1 MPRKSANDRKILQ
14 IKKIRIPMVKL
25 LDNKEIREAAKAL
38 ENYRLKMNELE
49 ILHGAT
55 LTIKRDAW
63 NGDYD
68 LVATRP
74 ETDQEMA
81 DRLEKAR
88 LAAEAKQRREAEKKI
103 LEAEKKIL
111 EAKRKE
117 EARAKELIKTKDL
130 LIKMA
135 AEAGIGREHLVDFL
149 NS

>member
-1 MPRKSANDRKILQ
+1 MATRKKPTDRKILT
-14 IKKIRIPMVKL
+14 IKQARIPLVKL
-25 LDNKEIREAAKAL
+25 LNGKDIRTAAKNL
-38 ENYRLKMNELE
+38 EDFRLKMNELE

-55 LTIKRDAW
+55 LTVKYDNW
-63 NGDYD
+63 NSDFN

-103 LEAEKKIL
+103 V

-135 AEAGIGREHLVDFL
+135 KEAGIERDRLVDFL

>member
-1 MPRKSANDRKILQ
+1 
-14 IKKIRIPMVKL
+14 MVKL
-25 LDNKEIREAAKAL
+25 LNGKDIRTAAKSL
-38 ENYRLKMNELE
+38 EDYRLKMNELE

-55 LTIKRDAW
+55 LTIKHDSW
-63 NGDYD
+63 DSTFN

-74 ETDQEMA
+74 ETDAEMA

-103 LEAEKKIL
+103 V

-135 AEAGIGREHLVDFL
+135 KEAGIERDRLVDFL